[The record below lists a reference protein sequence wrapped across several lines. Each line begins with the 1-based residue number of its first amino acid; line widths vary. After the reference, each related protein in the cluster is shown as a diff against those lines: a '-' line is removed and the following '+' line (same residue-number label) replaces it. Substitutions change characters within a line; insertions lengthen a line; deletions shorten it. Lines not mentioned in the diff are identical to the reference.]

1 MQSFLK
7 HLVNDAVG
15 FLEGSGF
22 IDASLIYWFFPSN
35 GSISNNR
42 LKLEID

>member
-7 HLVNDAVG
+7 CLVNDAVG

-22 IDASLIYWFFPSN
+22 IDASFIYRFFPNN

-42 LKLEID
+42 LKLEKD